1 MTDPLHLAAALDF
14 LASSPAP
21 RMTLSP
27 ATQQRRRFM
36 LEDTGAALAFLAS
49 PDLPTPSP
57 AQRAALEVFGLA
69 AAVWREYLP
78 TFAASFEPDTAALNL
93 HAWASTWAT
102 HPETLPLPDAGTAAA
117 WRAVLTLA
125 AMTAGPGFADG
136 EPEDLLTAVLSSLEA
151 GAGHM
156 LN

>member
-1 MTDPLHLAAALDF
+1 MPDPLHLAAALDF
-14 LASSPAP
+14 LDSSPAP

-27 ATQQRRRFM
+27 ATQQGRRFM
-36 LEDTGAALAFLAS
+36 LEDTGAALAFFAS

-93 HAWASTWAT
+93 HAWASTSEA
-102 HPETLPLPDAGTAAA
+102 LPLPDAGTAAA
-117 WRAVLTLA
+117 WRAVLALA

>member
-1 MTDPLHLAAALDF
+1 MPDPLHLAAALNF

-27 ATQQRRRFM
+27 VTGQRRRFM

-57 AQRAALEVFGLA
+57 AQRAMLEVFGLA

-93 HAWASTWAT
+93 HAWASTHTA
-102 HPETLPLPDAGTAAA
+102 LPLLDAGTAAA
-117 WRAVLTLA
+117 WRAVLALA

-136 EPEDLLTAVLSSLEA
+136 EPEDLLTTALFSLK
-151 GAGHM
+151 GVTRVV
-156 LN
+156 N